1 MANKSPLIQI
11 LNAPAVKTSFDP
23 FPDADSLEHQLRS
36 RVRGAVRFDDGMRA
50 LYAADA
56 SNYRQIPIGVVT
68 PLDAADVEAAIEICR
83 SFSAPVLSRGA
94 ATSLAGQCCN
104 TAVILDFSKSMRR
117 ILSIDAHAKT
127 AIVEPGVVLDRV
139 REAAEE
145 FALTF
150 APDPATHSR
159 CTLGGMIGNNSCGTH
174 SLLGGK
180 TGDNI

>member
-1 MANKSPLIQI
+1 MSTNVPLLHV
-11 LNAPAVKTSFDP
+11 LNQPALKTGFEP
-23 FPDADSLEHQLRS
+23 YPDAAALEHTLRS
-36 RVRGAVRFDDGMRA
+36 RVRGTVRFDDAMRA
-50 LYAADA
+50 LYATDA

-68 PLDAADVEAAIEICR
+68 PLDAADVEAAIEVCR

-104 TAVILDFSKSMRR
+104 TAVILDFSKSMRHIVSLDPESR
-117 ILSIDAHAKT
+117 T

-139 REAAEE
+139 REAAEK

-159 CTLGGMIGNNSCGTH
+159 CTLGGMIGNNSC
-174 SLLGGK
+174 
-180 TGDNI
+180 